1 MTQTPHG
8 RAHPRVRGSGD
19 GAGGRGASGGRRRR
33 RRRRAVAIFAIDR
46 LVRSVAALG
55 LVVVVIVVVLVVV
68 VDITML
74 TDVVVVLAI
83 EEKRATGGWPPRA
96 TDCRGL
102 CRRGD
107 GHRGTAGCRR
117 FATIAGA
124 PASPAFISG
133 GRSVPL
139 LLAVAFTAGE
149 RLRGPQALHFL
160 EPGPIHFGTFGAPV
174 LDASR
179 RFRFRWLAASTERCG
194 LNLGRV
200 CVMRVCA
207 PTTVEC

>member
-8 RAHPRVRGSGD
+8 CAHPRVRGSGD
-19 GAGGRGASGGRRRR
+19 GAGGATGGHRRRR

-55 LVVVVIVVVLVVV
+55 FVIVVVVV
-68 VDITML
+68 VDIAMPAML
-74 TDVVVVLAI
+74 TDVVVVLTI

-96 TDCRGL
+96 TDRQGL

-117 FATIAGA
+117 LATIAGA
-124 PASPAFISG
+124 PAPPAFIGG
-133 GRSVPL
+133 GRSVAPL
-139 LLAVAFTAGE
+139 LFAVTFTAGGE
-149 RLRGPQALHFL
+149 RLRGPQALDFL

-174 LDASR
+174 LDAGR
-179 RFRFRWLAASTERCG
+179 RFRFRRLAASIEKCG
-194 LNLGRV
+194 LNLGRL
-200 CVMRVCA
+200 CIMRVCA